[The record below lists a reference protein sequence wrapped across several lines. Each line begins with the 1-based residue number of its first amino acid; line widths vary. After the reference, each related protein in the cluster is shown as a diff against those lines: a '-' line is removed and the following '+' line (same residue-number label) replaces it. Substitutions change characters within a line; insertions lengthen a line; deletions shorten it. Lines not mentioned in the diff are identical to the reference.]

1 MNLTKLSAVAEIISS
16 VAILITLAYLAIQ
29 TQQNTTAIQAT
40 VRQAMLADDMELI
53 RQQLD
58 YPDLVLSQ
66 SGGSEV
72 TDEELIRLNS
82 NLLTL
87 VRVRENQWLQ
97 YQNGVIDERTWVTYR
112 SALVAVFSTE
122 YVRSWFGNRASRG
135 AFDPGFVEVVNE
147 LYAENPPL
155 SNPSLEETLGF
166 DPR

>member
-1 MNLTKLSAVAEIISS
+1 VNLTKLSAIAEIISS

-40 VRQAMLADDMELI
+40 VRQAMLADDMAVI

-58 YPDLVLSQ
+58 YPNLVPAR

-82 NLLTL
+82 NLLSV
-87 VRVRENQWLQ
+87 VRGRENQWLQ
-97 YQNGVIDERTWVTYR
+97 YQNGVIDEQTWLTYR
-112 SALVAVFSTE
+112 SAIIAVFSTE
-122 YVRSWFGNRASRG
+122 YVRSWFRNRTEGG
-135 AFDPGFVEVVNE
+135 AFDSEFVEMVDK
-147 LYAENPPL
+147 LFAENPPL
-155 SNPSLEETLGF
+155 SAPTVEETLGF